1 MVMREIERRRRF
13 QVEGRYQLHAAATRD
28 QFLML
33 GSAVLPLRG
42 ITGEQDDDSVEIRTA
57 KAVHPIVGVVFAR
70 VAENFG
76 SGDHALLEFL
86 RERSQG
92 DIVNP
97 KRLKAVPGKGHR
109 HPTLVFVD
117 RGLHGCGGLHRVENA
132 AEPSSTARRVVKREK
147 FVPPG
152 ECGGPGQQYML
163 NVVELEHVGPELLH
177 LVQHVRESSLEL

>member
-1 MVMREIERRRRF
+1 MVMREIERRRRL

-152 ECGGPGQQYML
+152 ECGRPGQQDML
-163 NVVELEHVGPELLH
+163 NVVELEHVGPGATASGPACARK
-177 LVQHVRESSLEL
+177 QP